1 MNPTHLHCPD
11 LISYF
16 QAKNELKSRGLTFIS
31 GTVLE
36 SRGANYIR
44 IDFEIGCFGLC
55 KRIEFE
61 MNNNNNYENNK
72 QRRVL

>member
-1 MNPTHLHCPD
+1 MNYTYLHCPD

-16 QAKNELKSRGLTFIS
+16 QAKNELLAKGLTFIP
-31 GTVLE
+31 GAVLE

-44 IDFEIGCFGLC
+44 IDFECSVFGLC

-61 MNNNNNYENNK
+61 MNNI
-72 QRRVL
+72 